1 MAAEHSIQCDSANNG
16 CNGGYVPKALDFM
29 KKEGTVPLDCKS
41 YREESPRR
49 CTNTCDDQAK
59 ITDSIKFNI
68 QSYESLNGTDK
79 IKSSIYNYG
88 SVVASYKVYICI
100 NDFLIDIII
109 IIIFKHTLRFFNH
122 SMIFMIEILK
132 KYIRMMI

>member
-1 MAAEHSIQCDSANNG
+1 MFYLFKGSCGSCWAFSSSSAVADHLCIEGIINSQMAAEHSIQCDSANNG

-29 KKEGTVPLDCKS
+29 KKEGTVPLECKS

-59 ITDSIKFNI
+59 ITSSIKFNI

-88 SVVASYKVYICI
+88 SVVASYKV
-100 NDFLIDIII
+100 
-109 IIIFKHTLRFFNH
+109 
-122 SMIFMIEILK
+122 
-132 KYIRMMI
+132 